1 MTKPSRYQPAGTPDY
16 SHRFHAG
23 NVGDVWKH
31 CVLIEVLRAV
41 AASSPRPAFVE
52 SHAGE
57 GSYALA
63 PTGEWTEGIGR
74 LWRAADLDA
83 SDAVARYVALCR
95 ELARGDAERPTQYP
109 GSPLFARAV
118 LGSPAALR
126 LWERDADAC
135 ARLASHFR
143 DDGTVRVEC
152 GDGLAA
158 LEAAVRDA
166 EAESDAPVV
175 LVDPPWSQKPDWTS
189 VPDAVARAAASSR
202 RATFI
207 LWYPVKSLTRPNA
220 MILRLRAAGVAATIA
235 ELVTTPLE
243 HQRRRLNGSGV
254 LLIRPPAG
262 VLQTIA
268 AAAPVIAAACATR
281 PGVWSSRMV
290 ASAPEG
296 RG

>member
-1 MTKPSRYQPAGTPDY
+1 MTELSRYQPAATPDY

-31 CVLIEVLRAV
+31 CVLAEVLRQV
-41 AASSPRPAFVE
+41 AATSSRATFVE

-57 GSYALA
+57 GSYALGT
-63 PTGEWTEGIGR
+63 TGEWTEGVGR
-74 LWRAADLDA
+74 LWSRVDSDP

-95 ELARGDAERPTQYP
+95 RLAAGDAERPTRYP
-109 GSPLFARAV
+109 GSPLFARTV
-118 LGSPAALR
+118 LGPEAALR

-135 ARLASHFR
+135 AKLTSRLG
-143 DDGTVRVEC
+143 DDAHVRITR

-158 LEAAVRDA
+158 LEQAVRDA
-166 EAESDAPVV
+166 EAESDAIVV
-175 LVDPPWSQKPDWTS
+175 LVDPPWSQKPDWTL
-189 VPDAVARAAASSR
+189 VPDVLARAAAASHS
-202 RATFI
+202 ATFM

-220 MILRLRAAGVAATIA
+220 MILRLRTAGVGGTIA

-262 VLQTIA
+262 VLATIG
-268 AAAPVIAAACATR
+268 AAAPILGAACAIR
-281 PGVWSSRMV
+281 PGVWSSRTV
-290 ASAPEG
+290 AWAADE
-296 RG
+296 